1 MSAVDAARKS
11 GKEEEL
17 HDQLVELANAQ
28 NRSNAGTFIPPRS
41 CGSRL
46 PYKDIFKMS
55 MCMPD
60 PTFYPS
66 PKMDMQAPVE
76 KLAFVAMLNG
86 KDTSHHDALGVVDV
100 DPESTGYGRIVGQVD
115 MPNAGDVLH
124 HFGWNAC
131 SACVCPHA
139 PIPLWNAA
147 IWSCRASIRHA
158 ST

>member
-1 MSAVDAARKS
+1 
-11 GKEEEL
+11 
-17 HDQLVELANAQ
+17 
-28 NRSNAGTFIPPRS
+28 
-41 CGSRL
+41 
-46 PYKDIFKMS
+46 
-55 MCMPD
+55 
-60 PTFYPS
+60 
-66 PKMDMQAPVE
+66 MDMQAPVE

-139 PIPLWNAA
+139 PHPLVERRYLVVPGIHSSRIDIIDTKADPRTPKIVKMIELQTLAA
-147 IWSCRASIRHA
+147 RAGYTSPRMVHCGPDGIFLSA
-158 ST
+158 LGSPEAAVPAESS